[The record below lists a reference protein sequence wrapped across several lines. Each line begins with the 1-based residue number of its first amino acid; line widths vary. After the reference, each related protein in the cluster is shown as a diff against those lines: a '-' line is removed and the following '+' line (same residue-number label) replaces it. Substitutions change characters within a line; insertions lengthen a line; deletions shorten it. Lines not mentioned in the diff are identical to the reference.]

1 MRSLAIGLAAVLA
14 LGMGSVAAAQENG
27 AYAPSAQSNPNQPI
41 NPRAQSTYDQAQ
53 DAARK
58 ASSSKGSKDKGE
70 ADANAKNKAKGME
83 DVPALLT
90 QAGISC
96 TPSNA
101 VWVGANKVKGEKG
114 AKDTVTNIYEV
125 ACPGALG
132 VVIKAQ
138 EGAAPEVFD
147 CLKLQA
153 ALKLNPKQLVCTLPE
168 NADLNAPLQTLAT
181 KAGLKCTVNKARFFG
196 SNSTTKLDDYEIGC
210 NEGGAYI
217 LVVPAP
223 GSTRQLAFESCFS
236 AAREGVSCEYQP
248 KETIVAQIKT
258 MAAGANRTA
267 CQITDA
273 AWIGTSTTN
282 KHDFYEIACADG
294 KSGYMIETDGPKFL
308 SAIDCARASAI
319 GGGCKMTTISEGDT
333 SDSATYTK
341 LAKGIGYD
349 CAVTSYR
356 SFGVEPNGGREI
368 VELACSNHPAGVVAF
383 LPTSTGQNGDWIN
396 CARADARGLKCGL
409 AKPDATY
416 AAINDQLKAQGK
428 DCPVNGARGMGHTES
443 GDDYVEVTCSTG
455 GGLVLHYG
463 PGREKLSEVLAC
475 AQAKGIGEGC
485 KLQK

>member
-14 LGMGSVAAAQENG
+14 LGMGSAAAAQENG

-41 NPRAQSTYDQAQ
+41 DPRAQSAYDQAQ
-53 DAARK
+53 EANRK
-58 ASSSKGSKDKGE
+58 AKGSKTDK
-70 ADANAKNKAKGME
+70 AAAAASAKGKEKGMA
-83 DVPALLT
+83 DTPALLQ
-90 QAGISC
+90 QAGYSC
-96 TPSNA
+96 TPSD
-101 VWVGANKVKGEKG
+101 ANYLGVNKTKDDKGKE
-114 AKDTVTNIYEV
+114 TQTNIYEV
-125 ACPGALG
+125 ACPGTLG
-132 VVIKAQ
+132 YLVMSK
-138 EGAAPEVFD
+138 EGSPPEAYD
-147 CLKLQA
+147 CLKLA
-153 ALKLNPKQLVCTLPE
+153 AAQKVNPKALTCALPE
-168 NADLNAPLQTLAT
+168 NANPLPALQPFVA
-181 KAGLKCTVNKARFFG
+181 KAGITCTINKARFFG
-196 SNSTTKLDDYEIGC
+196 SNSTNKVDDYEVGC
-210 NEGGAYI
+210 AEGGAYI
-217 LVVPAP
+217 LVIPAP
-223 GSTRQLAFESCFS
+223 GSTRQLVAESCFS

-258 MAAGANRTA
+258 MAAGANRTN

-273 AWIGTSTTN
+273 SWVGQAAN

-294 KSGYMIETDGPKFL
+294 KSGFMIETDGPKFL
-308 SAIDCARASAI
+308 SAIDCARATAI
-319 GGGCKMTTISEGDT
+319 GGGCKLTTISEGDT

-341 LAKGIGYD
+341 LSKESGYD

-368 VELACSNHPAGVVAF
+368 VELACSNHPAGTVAF
-383 LPTSTGQNGDWIN
+383 LPTGKGQTGDFIN

-416 AAINDQLKAQGK
+416 AAINDQLKALGK